1 MPKPQKKLLDQLRE
15 VIRRKHYSASTEE
28 SYVRWCR
35 RYILFHNKRHPQDMG
50 KSELEAFLSHLAIAD
65 KVSASPQNQALNALV
80 FLYRHVLETEI
91 DFPLDAMRA
100 KRPKRLPVVLS
111 REEVREVLAALEGVY
126 LLMAQILY
134 GSGLRVGESVRLR
147 VKNLDFSHRQITV
160 RDGKGGQDR
169 LSMLPTRLSGPI
181 KPHLH
186 RVRQLHESDLAQ
198 GFGSVYLPSAL
209 VRKYPNAAREWIW
222 QYAFPS
228 ARLAQSTSDGV
239 TRRYHMS
246 TSSLQRAVR
255 RAARQ
260 ARLEKRVTCHALRH
274 SLRTLAFS

>member
-1 MPKPQKKLLDQLRE
+1 
-15 VIRRKHYSASTEE
+15 
-28 SYVRWCR
+28 
-35 RYILFHNKRHPQDMG
+35 MG
-50 KSELEAFLSHLAIAD
+50 KLELEAFLSHSAIAGQ
-65 KVSASPQNQALNALV
+65 VSASTQNQALNAVV
-80 FLYRHVLETEI
+80 FLYRHVLEMEF
-91 DFPLDAMRA
+91 DFPLDAIRA

-111 REEVREVLAALEGVY
+111 KAEVREVLAALEGVY
-126 LLMAQILY
+126 LVMAQILY
-134 GSGLRVGESVRLR
+134 GSGLRVGECVRLR
-147 VKNLDFSHRQITV
+147 VKDLDFGHRQIIV

-169 LSMLPTRLSGPI
+169 ISLLPTRLSGPI
-181 KPHLH
+181 KQHLH

-209 VRKYPNAAREWIW
+209 ARKYPNADVEWIW

-228 ARLAQSTSDGV
+228 ARLAQSTSDGI

-260 ARLEKRVTCHALRH
+260 ARLEKRVTCHAFRH
-274 SLRTLAFS
+274 SVRTQAFS